1 MISKL
6 PTRAEGH
13 PSLPVAREPQRQL
26 GIRDLVV
33 VVIRRRWI
41 ILGIA
46 LPIFL
51 LALYATLS
59 STDSVTA
66 SARVM
71 VETRQPEDPSFYNLS
86 VDYDVL
92 MSTASQVVIS
102 IPVAERAAAALA
114 DSLPVLR
121 AELPS
126 FAGVGSVRDLRD
138 VILEHEDC
146 NQVGETNILEI
157 SVIHPSGRFALMAV
171 KAILDGYI
179 EYNIETKKNQP
190 AVNYYTDQIEE
201 VKADL
206 DSLFVARAG
215 ILAEYGIAAFKEN
228 AQANAAQIVEMERN
242 YFTERANREAL
253 EARLAALRESIVLDP
268 GFMPSIGTQENQDLL
283 HLKLALDEERME
295 LTKLRQE
302 YNEDTEWV
310 RRQQSVVEDL
320 EQRFA
325 VERAN
330 FLRAVEID
338 LETARSRE
346 ASLAQ
351 SIAGRRAE
359 VGDYPLVAQ
368 KLSSID
374 ASIDSQRDLL
384 EILQTKRGEV
394 RLKSAT
400 DARISNILRLDE
412 PSLSGLVGGAKKMIY
427 LVLATLFGLTLGLL
441 AAIFVENQDHRL
453 YTRLQVEQHLEIPV
467 LGTISHVEDK

>member
-6 PTRAEGH
+6 PSRVEEGTA
-13 PSLPVAREPQRQL
+13 LPVARGAQRQV

-46 LPIFL
+46 LPIFA
-51 LALYATLS
+51 LALYATMS

-71 VETRQPEDPSFYNLS
+71 VETRQPEDPTFYNLS

-114 DSLPVLR
+114 DSLPALR
-121 AELPS
+121 AALPS
-126 FAGVGSVRDLRD
+126 FAQVETVRDLRD
-138 VILEHEDC
+138 LILEHEDC

-157 SVIHPSGRFALMAV
+157 SVIHPSERFALLAV
-171 KAILDGYI
+171 KAIVDGYI
-179 EYNIETKKNQP
+179 GYNIETKKNQP

-201 VKADL
+201 VKAGL

-215 ILAEYGIAAFKEN
+215 ILAEYGIAAFREN

-242 YFTERANREAL
+242 YFTERANRQAL
-253 EARLAALRESIVLDP
+253 EARLNALRESIVRDP

-283 HLKLALDEERME
+283 HLKMSLDAEKMALS
-295 LTKLRQE
+295 KLLQE

-310 RRQQSVVEDL
+310 RRQQAVVAEL
-320 EQRFA
+320 KTRFD
-325 VERAN
+325 VEREN
-330 FLRAVEID
+330 FLRSVEIY
-338 LETARSRE
+338 LATARSRE
-346 ASLAQ
+346 SSLAEA
-351 SIAGRRAE
+351 IAGQRE
-359 VGDYPLVAQ
+359 VVGDYPLVAQ

-412 PSLSGLVGGAKKMIY
+412 PSISGLVGGAKKMIY

-441 AAIFVENQDHRL
+441 TAIFVENQDHRL
-453 YTRLQVEQHLEIPV
+453 YTRFQVEQHLEIPV